1 MANTYTSLT
10 KVYSM
15 VVKTNP
21 YEEVTDDWV
30 IAYETEYVGGS
41 SGSAYTLAN
50 TIWDP
55 ATGWTVKIVP
65 SPKW

>member
-1 MANTYTSLT
+1 
-10 KVYSM
+10 M